1 MPATAI
7 IVINATGSGS
17 ITSNGTIGRETTTPE
32 GITAVTDVI
41 HTDAPTA
48 SQTLAIEADSPGYST
63 GIVEPPGIVKLTI
76 SSA

>member
-1 MPATAI
+1 MDAP
-7 IVINATGSGS
+7 GSGS
-17 ITSNGTIGRETTTPE
+17 ITSNGTIGRGTTTPG

-48 SQTLAIEADSPGYST
+48 SQTLGIKGDSPGYST
-63 GIVEPPGIVKLTI
+63 GIGEPPGIVKLTI